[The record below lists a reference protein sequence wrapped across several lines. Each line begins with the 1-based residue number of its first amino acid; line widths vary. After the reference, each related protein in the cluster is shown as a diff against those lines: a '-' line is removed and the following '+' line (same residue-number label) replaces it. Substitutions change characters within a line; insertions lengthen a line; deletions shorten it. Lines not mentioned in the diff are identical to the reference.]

1 MLPGTPRNVA
11 RWDLWAR
18 AVRPRGRAAIYLV
31 GGSVAAILLA
41 LGLLLVN
48 FIADAAQIH
57 VQSQTAAGASSTAM
71 ATRAAIADDLA
82 LARIVR
88 GEVGIT
94 TALLGVASSAT
105 VDLLTNTNFNLLTA
119 NPRVRGFY
127 FFASDSSYSL
137 GQTIDPVSHRPTQ
150 DEQPPDWYDTANRMR
165 ETLHAVLSGAA
176 GPIVLLTFD
185 RADNPYGALQIFQS
199 IPAVDGRTIAGA
211 VAVEIAG
218 SSVFAPYIQPV
229 GSSGNLFLVGNAIIG
244 PRSAELQARGRL
256 PVIAPDPRLDNSIT
270 GGLRQFPTGS
280 GLGGAYP
287 QFRIGGN
294 EVLGTT
300 LTLSDMVI
308 NGSPLRVV
316 SYASS
321 ATIGAATK
329 RVLAVVVA
337 FVLLLVLGVGGL
349 LLYLHRRLEQGE
361 HELARNIQAR
371 NEALTVANRKLE
383 VIATTD
389 PLTELPNRLLLQG
402 RMEQALRLARG
413 RGGSGRL
420 ALLLLDLDRFKEV
433 NDTLGHECGDLLLQ
447 QVSSRLCAPL
457 SASDTV
463 ARLGGDEFAFLL
475 PGAGL
480 AAANAMASALHAAL
494 DPSFVVEE
502 QPLEVSASIGIA
514 LYPDHGADPTMLL
527 RCADVA
533 MYVAK
538 RGHAGLAVYSPDQDQ
553 HSPHRL
559 ALMSELRQAI
569 AQDTLLLY
577 YQPKVGL
584 GAARPPAAEA
594 LLRWQHPE
602 HGFVGPDYFVPLA
615 EHTGLIGPLTLWVL
629 RAALRQWAA
638 WQQAGLRFDLSVN
651 LSMRSFGDGD
661 LPARI
666 AALLEHYRMPPGRLT
681 LEITE
686 SALMADPDRAL
697 DVVTRLGQ
705 SGVRVAI
712 DDFGTGYSSLGYL
725 KRLPV
730 HEVKLD
736 KSFVTG
742 LDSRADNR
750 DVAIVRSVIALAQ
763 ALQREVV
770 AEGVEDQAGLEV
782 LRALGCDI
790 AQGYYIGRP
799 MPAADLE
806 HWLHHSP
813 WASAARA

>member
-1 MLPGTPRNVA
+1 ML
-11 RWDLWAR
+11 
-18 AVRPRGRAAIYLV
+18 PRGRAAIYIA
-31 GGSVAAILLA
+31 GGGGVAVLLA
-41 LGLLLVN
+41 LGLLLVT
-48 FIADAAQIH
+48 FIADAARIH

-71 ATRAAIADDLA
+71 ATRAALADDLA
-82 LARIVR
+82 LTRIVR
-88 GEVGIT
+88 GEVGV
-94 TALLGVASSAT
+94 TAAVLGTAT
-105 VDLLTNTNFNLLTA
+105 NAMVDLLTNTNFNLLTA
-119 NPRVRGFY
+119 NPRVHGFY

-137 GQTIDPVSHRPTQ
+137 GQSLDPVTNRPVQ
-150 DEQPPDWYDTANRMR
+150 DEQPPGWYDTDNRMR
-165 ETLHAVLSGAA
+165 ATLRAVLSGN
-176 GPIVLLTFD
+176 GDPVLLLTFD
-185 RADNPYGALQIFQS
+185 RSGSPYGEIQIFQS
-199 IPAVDGRTIAGA
+199 IPAADGRTIAGA
-211 VAVEIAG
+211 VVVEIAG
-218 SSVFAPYIQPV
+218 SSVFASYIQPI
-229 GSSGNLFLVGNAIIG
+229 GSSGNLFLAGSAIVG
-244 PRSAELQARGRL
+244 PLSAPWQARGRL
-256 PVIAPDPRLDNSIT
+256 PVIAIDPRLDDSIT
-270 GGLRQFPTGS
+270 GGLRQLLASPGLRGTHPRFRVGGS
-280 GLGGAYP
+280 
-287 QFRIGGN
+287 

-300 LTLSDMVI
+300 MSLTDVVI

-321 ATIGAATK
+321 ETIGAATK
-329 RVLAVVVA
+329 RVLAVVIA

-349 LLYLHRRLEQGE
+349 LLYLHRRLEHGE
-361 HELARNIQAR
+361 RELARNIQAR
-371 NEALTVANRKLE
+371 NEALTVANGKLA
-383 VIATTD
+383 VLATTD
-389 PLTELPNRLLLQG
+389 PLTELPNRLLLQE
-402 RMEQALRLARG
+402 RMEQALQLARDS
-413 RGGSGRL
+413 GGSDRL
-420 ALLLLDLDRFKEV
+420 ALLLLDLDRFKEI
-433 NDTLGHECGDLLLQ
+433 NDTLGHQCGDLLLK
-447 QVSSRLCAPL
+447 QVSSRLGAPL
-457 SASDTV
+457 SASDMV

-480 AAANAMASALHAAL
+480 ATARVVAAAVHAAL
-494 DPSFVVEE
+494 GHSFVVEE

-514 LYPDHGADPTMLL
+514 LYPDHGTDPTMLL

-538 RGHAGLAVYSPDQDQ
+538 RGHAGVAVYSPDQDQ
-553 HSPHRL
+553 HSPQRL
-559 ALMSELRQAI
+559 ALMSELRRAI
-569 AQDTLLLY
+569 DQDALTLY
-577 YQPKVGL
+577 YQPKIGL

-602 HGFVGPDYFVPLA
+602 QGFVGPDYFVPLA
-615 EHTGLIGPLTLWVL
+615 EYTGLIGPLTLWVL
-629 RAALRQWAA
+629 RAALRQWAV
-638 WQQAGLRFDLSVN
+638 WQQAGLRCDLSVN
-651 LSMRSFGDGD
+651 LSMRSFNDGD

-666 AALLEHYRMPPGRLT
+666 AALLAQYRMPPGQLT

-686 SALMADPDRAL
+686 SALMADPARAL

-750 DVAIVRSVIALAQ
+750 DVAIVRSVITLAQ

-770 AEGVEDQAGLEV
+770 AEGVEDREGLEV

-806 HWLHHSP
+806 RWLQHSP
-813 WASAARA
+813 WAATAV